1 MSFDTYANLQ
11 AEIADYLARDDLT
24 AKIPSFITL
33 TEAKMNRELMV
44 RQMEQRSTASVNT
57 ASSEPEFI
65 TLPNDFQS
73 MRRIRLSSVTGKP
86 NVNFISTVAMDEFR
100 LSQGNAVGQPIYFT
114 INGDEIELAPTPD
127 QAYVL
132 EMTYRKNIPA
142 LASNSTNWLLDLAP
156 DVYLYG
162 ALLEAMPYSRND
174 ARIQT
179 WLAGYSAALDGLNRL
194 SLTSSFN
201 AGPLNIRLSGP
212 TP

>member
-1 MSFDTYANLQ
+1 MSFDSYTNLQ

-33 TEAKMNRELMV
+33 TEAKMNRELFV
-44 RQMEQRSTASVNT
+44 RQMEQRSTAIINT
-57 ASSEPEFI
+57 SSDEPEFVS
-65 TLPNDFQS
+65 LPDDFQS
-73 MRRIRLSSVTGKP
+73 MRRIRISSATGKP
-86 NVNFISTVAMDEFR
+86 SLEYINGVAMDEFR
-100 LSQGNAVGQPIYFT
+100 QSVADATGRPIYFT
-114 INGDEIELAPTPD
+114 IIGDEIEFGPTPD
-127 QAYVL
+127 QNYTI
-132 EMTYRKNIPA
+132 EMIYRKNIPA
-142 LASNSTNWLLDLAP
+142 LASRTTNWLLDLAP

-201 AGPLNIRLSGP
+201 AGPLNIRLPGP